1 MRGTI
6 NRRSMLTMAGI
17 GISGG
22 LQYLSPIRA
31 QKESMNN
38 APADGSVT
46 REPHEMQYVN
56 LLDNT
61 LVAYAMPG
69 PILFTGEI
77 LAYAGATI
85 EVVYDARLLTPSS
98 DTAIVS
104 TTNKSHTLLFDVA
117 NASNKG
123 TLRLQIPPTPTSVGQ
138 WSDGNATLLFPF
150 DLHTE
155 PDLRPDDQIVLS
167 SVDVTMPEGSKSA
180 VGLDATS
187 DTSARRP
194 GAVNASQ
201 VPWSADLSVI
211 WASDTPPTELSV
223 AAYARQVRLF
233 SAGPGPVPAGTRV
246 VATSSRAVVN
256 DLMLASV
263 TPPSFQYDATFTKES
278 TKNVFTIILGEALP
292 VGAYMDMAMNADI
305 ASGVNAK
312 PNLQQMDAAMVY
324 VDAPVPSGQRPD
336 SGVTATSVN

>member
-1 MRGTI
+1 
-6 NRRSMLTMAGI
+6 MLTMAGI

-123 TLRLQIPPTPTSVGQ
+123 TLRLQIPPTPTSGVSGLTEMRL
-138 WSDGNATLLFPF
+138 SCFHLTCTLSRIC
-150 DLHTE
+150 D
-155 PDLRPDDQIVLS
+155 RMIRSYYRLS
-167 SVDVTMPEGSKSA
+167 T
-180 VGLDATS
+180 
-187 DTSARRP
+187 
-194 GAVNASQ
+194 
-201 VPWSADLSVI
+201 
-211 WASDTPPTELSV
+211 
-223 AAYARQVRLF
+223 
-233 SAGPGPVPAGTRV
+233 
-246 VATSSRAVVN
+246 
-256 DLMLASV
+256 
-263 TPPSFQYDATFTKES
+263 
-278 TKNVFTIILGEALP
+278 
-292 VGAYMDMAMNADI
+292 
-305 ASGVNAK
+305 
-312 PNLQQMDAAMVY
+312 
-324 VDAPVPSGQRPD
+324 
-336 SGVTATSVN
+336 